1 MTKWELDK
9 LIEEKVAEFT
19 DTYFW
24 SKLPSHREQSLSAQ
38 YAGIDV

>member
-1 MTKWELDK
+1 MTKWQIDK

-24 SKLPSHREQSLSAQ
+24 SKLPCHREDTLSAQ
-38 YAGIDV
+38 YTGIDV